1 MAIFISRLRVTA
13 LVIVMLISTLV
24 HAGEFLKPDE
34 AFVLSSTSDGE
45 LSWQIAPHYYLYKDR
60 IKVTKNGQP
69 VGMTW
74 LTMSESKDDPN
85 FGLVEVFHD
94 TLSVKVNDVAP
105 KEGVEQY
112 RVEYQGCSEDGLC
125 YPPQNQTVSLSITRA
140 TAQSDI
146 MGERAQIIKPK
157 ELVSE
162 EQGLMASLINE
173 NIWIMLLT
181 FFALG
186 LGLSLTPCVLPMVP
200 ILGGI
205 IAGQSGELST
215 RKGFMLA
222 LSYVLGMSITYS
234 LAGVLVGL
242 FGAQLNLQAAMQT
255 PWILTFFGIVFVAL
269 AFSMFGFYEI
279 QLPDRL
285 RNKMDSVGAS
295 MKGGQLFGVAA
306 MGAVSALVVSP
317 CVSAPL
323 AGALLY
329 ISTTGDAWL
338 GGVVLFVLSLGMGVP
353 LLLMGIGGG
362 RFVPKAGMWM
372 QQVKAFFGVVL
383 LGVAI
388 SLVSR
393 FLPLA
398 ISVSL
403 WAVLLFAYGCYVLPN
418 TLKTGWSRMQLAF
431 SSLILLYSISI
442 GSSVLAGA
450 PNLIEPLAYQVKI
463 GSAQT
468 QVHQPLFSRYDKMET
483 IHQQLD
489 QAAQQGMPAVLDF
502 YADWCTACSTME
514 KEVFDQP
521 SVLKLADQFAFLQLD
536 MTDNTDVQQAYMKEL
551 GIFGPP
557 ALVFFNRDGSI
568 SQISQGELTESDML
582 EKLAQVR

>member
-1 MAIFISRLRVTA
+1 MARLFKTFKAAVLLSFVFGVSFSNA
-13 LVIVMLISTLV
+13 D
-24 HAGEFLKPDE
+24 EFLKPDQ
-34 AFVLSSTSDGE
+34 AFVFSATVDGALKWE
-45 LSWQIAPHYYLYKDR
+45 VAPHYYLYKDR
-60 IKVTKNGQP
+60 IQVKKNDQE
-69 VGMTW
+69 VSLAWQT
-74 LTMSESKDDPN
+74 EAEQKDDPN
-85 FGLVEVFHD
+85 FGLVNVFHN
-94 TLSVKVNDVAP
+94 LVNAQVNDVSADG
-105 KEGVEQY
+105 KSADYV
-112 RVEYQGCSEDGLC
+112 VEYQGCSEDGLC
-125 YPPQNQTVSLSITRA
+125 YPPQQKTVALTLSKTNTDSPLSVPLI
-140 TAQSDI
+140 
-146 MGERAQIIKPK
+146 
-157 ELVSE
+157 SE
-162 EQGLMASLINE
+162 EQGLMAGLLNE
-173 NIWIMLLT
+173 NIWVMLLT

-215 RKGFMLA
+215 RKGFALA

-234 LAGVLVGL
+234 AAGVLVGL

-255 PWILTFFGIVFVAL
+255 PLILSFFALVFAVL
-269 AFSMFGFYEI
+269 AVSMFGFYEL

-285 RNKMDSVGAS
+285 RNKMDALGSG
-295 MKGGQLFGVAA
+295 MKGGQLLGVAA

-338 GGVVLFVLSLGMGVP
+338 GGAVLFVLSLGMGVP
-353 LLLMGIGGG
+353 LLLMGLGGG

-393 FLPLA
+393 FLPLFV
-398 ISVSL
+398 SVL
-403 WAVLLFAYGCYVLPN
+403 MWALLLFAYACYIFPT
-418 TLKTGWSRMQLAF
+418 TLNSGWKRMQLAL
-431 SSLILLYSISI
+431 SGVILVYSVSI

-450 PNLIEPLAYQVKI
+450 PNLIEPLAYLGGGANSTLQMPHKALFTRYNSMQDI
-463 GSAQT
+463 HAQLAT
-468 QVHQPLFSRYDKMET
+468 AKER
-483 IHQQLD
+483 
-489 QAAQQGMPAVLDF
+489 GMPAVLDF

-514 KEVFDQP
+514 KEVFDKP
-521 SVLKLADQFAFLQLD
+521 SLLEKSGSYAFIQLD
-536 MTDNTDVQQAYMKEL
+536 MTKNTEAQQSYMKEL

-557 ALVFFNRDGSI
+557 ALVFFNSDGSI
-568 SQISQGELTESDML
+568 SQISQGELDERDML
-582 EKLAQVR
+582 NKLAQMR